1 MRKYVDAALQQ
12 IDTLPD
18 AHYRTGRRLLD
29 LASPQGRVSLTIDV
43 MMIICRTTAVGTTR
57 AHLIALKN
65 AGVLCYK
72 IRRGQVNINFLAW
85 SPAGKQATTE
95 GDRV

>member
-1 MRKYVDAALQQ
+1 MRKFADAALKQ
-12 IDTLPD
+12 IETLPD

-43 MMIICRTTAVGTTR
+43 MMMICRTTAAGTMR

-72 IRRGQVNINFLAW
+72 IRRGQVNIDFLAW
-85 SPAGKQATTE
+85 SPAGKQANTE
-95 GDRV
+95 GNHV